1 MKNDHLKTLLEG
13 SNGDIDYFVELMT
26 ELQKNAITV
35 QEADKGEQISKGKNP
50 IERSSD
56 EKEAM
61 VAEPAQ
67 PLAAPGEVP
76 GANVAIG
83 NKDLEDA
90 DDITD
95 LPTKIKLSNKKDV
108 IDTKPKTMM
117 NKGEFASIDA
127 AR

>member
-1 MKNDHLKTLLEG
+1 MKNDPLKTLLEV

-26 ELQKNAITV
+26 ELQKNAISV

-50 IERSSD
+50 IERSND

-61 VAEPAQ
+61 AEPVQ

-95 LPTKIKLSNKKDV
+95 LPTKVKLSNKKDV
-108 IDTKPKTMM
+108 INTKPKTMM